1 MRLLRFDG
9 GRIGVLR
16 DGLVHDVT
24 EAAKVDPG
32 LWPPVGM
39 VQLIRDFASR
49 RGAIEAAAAAGPG
62 RPLAQVSI
70 ETPVPW
76 PNKLVAFPANYRAH
90 AAEMKI
96 DYTAGT
102 RGFFLKSASSL
113 SGAGQPIVL
122 PEPLGREIHHEGE
135 LAVVIGRGGRHIA
148 RADAMRHVF
157 GYACL
162 LDITVRGLD
171 VERTM
176 RKSYDSFT
184 PVGPWITTADE
195 IGDPSG
201 LRLRLWVGDEL
212 RQDANTKDLI
222 VDVPDMIVMAA
233 SAMTLEP
240 GDVIATGTPE
250 GVGPIQAGD
259 VVRVEI
265 ERVGEMSVRVVQ
277 GRGGSNA
284 ALPPAASGARSEA

>member
-9 GRIGVLR
+9 GRVGVVR
-16 DGLVHDVT
+16 GERVHDVT
-24 EAAKVDPG
+24 EAAGVDPG

-39 VQLIRDFASR
+39 VQLVRDFAAR
-49 RGAIEAAAAAGPG
+49 RAAIEAAAAKAPG
-62 RPLAQVSI
+62 RPLEAVSI
-70 ETPVPW
+70 ETPIPW
-76 PNKLVAFPANYRAH
+76 PNKLVAFPANYHAH

-102 RGFFLKSASSL
+102 RGFFMKSASSL

-122 PEPLGREIHHEGE
+122 PEPLGREVHHEGE
-135 LAVVIGRGGRHIA
+135 LAVVIGRGGRLIS

-195 IGDPSG
+195 VGDPSG
-201 LRLRLWVGDEL
+201 LRLRLWVGEQL

-222 VDVPDMIVMAA
+222 VDVPDMIVMAS

-240 GDVIATGTPE
+240 GDIIATGTPE
-250 GVGPIQAGD
+250 GVGPIVAGD

-277 GRGGSNA
+277 GQGGSNA
-284 ALPPAASGARSEA
+284 ALPPAGAKAQGA

>member
-9 GRIGVLR
+9 GRVGVVQGDR
-16 DGLVHDVT
+16 VFDVT
-24 EAAKVDPG
+24 DAAGVDPK

-39 VQLIRDFASR
+39 VQLVADFASR
-49 RGAIEAAAAAGPG
+49 RGAIAAAVASAES
-62 RPLAQVSI
+62 RRIADVSI
-70 ETPVPW
+70 ETPIPW

-90 AAEMKI
+90 AAEMAT
-96 DYTAGT
+96 DYTAST
-102 RGFFLKSASSL
+102 RGFFLKSVSSL

-135 LAVVIGRGGRHIA
+135 LAVVIGRRGRHIPRA
-148 RADAMRHVF
+148 RALDHVF

-176 RKSYDSFT
+176 RKSYDTFT

-195 IGDPSG
+195 VGDPSG

-212 RQDANTKDLI
+212 RQDAHTRDL
-222 VDVPDMIVMAA
+222 VLDVPGMIEMAA
-233 SAMTLEP
+233 SVLTLEP

-250 GVGPIQAGD
+250 GVGPITAGD
-259 VVRVEI
+259 TVTVEI
-265 ERVGEMSVRVVQ
+265 ERVGRMSVAVVQ
-277 GRGGSNA
+277 GEGGSNL
-284 ALPPAASGARSEA
+284 ALPRA